1 LGFKY
6 KRQILSK
13 MMIVFLIFSFATI
26 GFSTH
31 ANAARI
37 IPSGKVSIIQN
48 GKIIGEFSKEI
59 PLPEGSHLLCEAK
72 CTVIMDDLHVVVE
85 PDTLF
90 SVKPKPAGNELAV
103 ERGTAYFSVRETS
116 RPLEFKSPA
125 GNASMREVSVSGSE
139 LQGYVRATTTKTEI
153 GVIDGGSMTVM
164 TSSGEKAITP
174 GKQVTIA
181 LIAEQTPG
189 SAAGA
194 GGGSLTTTD
203 IALGAAGVGVYA
215 AAAYGL
221 TAISWSD
228 GGSGSDGSPSSP

>member
-37 IPSGKVSIIQN
+37 IPTGKVSIIQN

-59 PLPEGSHLLCEAK
+59 PLPEGSQLLCEGR
-72 CTVIMDDLHVVVE
+72 CTVLLDDLHVVAE

-90 SVKPKPAGNELAV
+90 SVKPMPAGNELAV
-103 ERGTAYFSVRETS
+103 EEGTAYFSVRETS
-116 RPLEFKSPA
+116 GPLEFKSPA
-125 GNASMREVSVSGSE
+125 GNASMREVSVSGRE
-139 LQGYVRATTTKTEI
+139 LKGYVRVSVSKTEI
-153 GVIDGGSMTVM
+153 GVIDGGSMTVK
-164 TSSGEKAITP
+164 TSSGEMAITP

-181 LIAEQTPG
+181 RVNPGTPG

-194 GGGSLTTTD
+194 GGGSLTATD

-215 AAAYGL
+215 VGACAL
-221 TAISWSD
+221 TAYDWSD
-228 GGSGSDGSPSSP
+228 GGSDGSPSSP